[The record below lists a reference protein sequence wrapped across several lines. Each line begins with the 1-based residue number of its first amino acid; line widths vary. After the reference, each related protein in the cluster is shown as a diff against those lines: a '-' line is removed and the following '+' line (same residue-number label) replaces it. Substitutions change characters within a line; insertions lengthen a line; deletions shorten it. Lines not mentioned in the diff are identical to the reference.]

1 MAKSSWRDTLPVHDA
16 CKLFEPLPP
25 DELRLLGQDNG
36 AALRLHDDGWALSTG
51 MLVDA
56 DIANV
61 VIAGPRIAP
70 VDYALFAEPP
80 AQTWRWVGTDLFCV
94 KPTGG
99 QNG

>member
-1 MAKSSWRDTLPVHDA
+1 MHH
-16 CKLFEPLPP
+16 
-25 DELRLLGQDNG
+25 G

-70 VDYALFAEPP
+70 VDYALFAETP
-80 AQTWRWVGTDLFCV
+80 AQTWR
-94 KPTGG
+94 
-99 QNG
+99 

>member
-1 MAKSSWRDTLPVHDA
+1 
-16 CKLFEPLPP
+16 
-25 DELRLLGQDNG
+25 
-36 AALRLHDDGWALSTG
+36 

-70 VDYALFAEPP
+70 VDYALFAETP